1 MSSPL
6 ETGELPA
13 VAVNLE
19 ASFEPVRDAVLDL
32 RERVEDL
39 CNQELGKITKQG
51 CAATV
56 LLVLLICPRLIFFCL
71 LPVNDTT
78 LLTLADCEFH
88 ILSFLCCGFTSG
100 PFHSLLCLF
109 QLVVTH
115 RKEAF
120 LNVSLCLI
128 SAFMTNE

>member
-1 MSSPL
+1 MSGPL

-51 CAATV
+51 CAATA
-56 LLVLLICPRLIFFCL
+56 LLVLLVCPRLTFSCL

-78 LLTLADCEFH
+78 LLTLAGCEFH
-88 ILSFLCCGFTSG
+88 ILSFLCCSFTAA
-100 PFHSLLCLF
+100 FHSLRCLF
-109 QLVVTH
+109 QLIVAH
-115 RKEAF
+115 RREAF
-120 LNVSLCLI
+120 LNVSLC
-128 SAFMTNE
+128 